1 MRKAG
6 ATARSNPGCKAHFSR
21 VHADDYVAL
30 LAYIER
36 NADHIDALQDARLA
50 VRDQRHVATCAE
62 FGPRF
67 LHSTGQAYKGGPDSG
82 VFLQITADDAKD
94 LPVPGQKAGF
104 GVIKAAQARG
114 DFDVLTERGRRALR
128 VHLKGDLESGLRTLD
143 DAIRQ
148 ALK

>member
-1 MRKAG
+1 MQ
-6 ATARSNPGCKAHFSR
+6 
-21 VHADDYVAL
+21 ADDYVAL

-36 NADHIDALQDARLA
+36 NADHIDALQDTRLA
-50 VRDQRHVATCAE
+50 VRDQRQVATCAE

-94 LPVPGQKAGF
+94 LPVPGQKASF

-128 VHLKGDLESGLRTLD
+128 VHLKGDLKSGLKTLD
-143 DAIRQ
+143 HAIRQ
-148 ALK
+148 ALN